1 MGNIFWF
8 VLMSCADWNY
18 IYPTHVTKY
27 VTMKY
32 GEKLHKFNETYI
44 TMEKMNYQFK
54 FVERKIRWVRF
65 CYVGDESCKS
75 EKKKGAKETACDKL
89 DCAGK
94 KTTEQETLVLYVFN
108 LNRQYIMCNYR
119 FLLITIDIK
128 SSLFISIHYL
138 QLLLIVCTDL
148 SWLFHVTAITR
159 GVLSSIT
166 YIPF

>member
-1 MGNIFWF
+1 M
-8 VLMSCADWNY
+8 LKEQS
-18 IYPTHVTKY
+18 
-27 VTMKY
+27 
-32 GEKLHKFNETYI
+32 GEFDSAT
-44 TMEKMNYQFK
+44 
-54 FVERKIRWVRF
+54 
-65 CYVGDESCKS
+65 S
-75 EKKKGAKETACDKL
+75 EMRAVKVKKKGAKETACDKL

-148 SWLFHVTAITR
+148 S
-159 GVLSSIT
+159 
-166 YIPF
+166 

>member
-54 FVERKIRWVRF
+54 FVERKIR
-65 CYVGDESCKS
+65 
-75 EKKKGAKETACDKL
+75 
-89 DCAGK
+89 
-94 KTTEQETLVLYVFN
+94 
-108 LNRQYIMCNYR
+108 
-119 FLLITIDIK
+119 
-128 SSLFISIHYL
+128 
-138 QLLLIVCTDL
+138 
-148 SWLFHVTAITR
+148 
-159 GVLSSIT
+159 
-166 YIPF
+166 